1 LPTCNNRKVLGLRR
15 GTVRVVSHQNS
26 WKASFEEEA
35 ARLRDELG
43 ADLLKVEHVGST
55 SIPGLD
61 AKPILDI
68 VIAVESLR
76 KVAALTPGLE
86 NLGYI
91 RRPNGDTPTR
101 LFFAKGPEA
110 SRTHHL
116 SVTELDS
123 DTWTEQV
130 AFRDYLMANEEVRD
144 EYRALKRRLARL
156 HPYDRP
162 AYTAK
167 KADFI
172 QQVLTLIPAAGN
184 SEHRRT

>member
-1 LPTCNNRKVLGLRR
+1 MT
-15 GTVRVVSHQNS
+15 
-26 WKASFEEEA
+26 
-35 ARLRDELG
+35 
-43 ADLLKVEHVGST
+43 VEHVGST
-55 SIPGLD
+55 SVPGLD

-76 KVAALTPGLE
+76 KAAAFAPGLE
-86 NLGYI
+86 KLGYI
-91 RRPNGDTPTR
+91 RRPNGDTPSR

-123 DTWTEQV
+123 DTWIEQI
-130 AFRDYLMANEEVRD
+130 AFRDYLRASREVRD
-144 EYRALKRRLARL
+144 EYQALKRQLAKL
-156 HPYDRP
+156 HPNDRP

-167 KADFI
+167 KAEFI
-172 QQVLTLIPAAGN
+172 QQTLALIAKTGN